1 MQPPAGLEPLAW
13 ESFPTPFPPEALA
26 AFRRSA
32 ARLVVDAPAQ
42 RLACPPPSALR
53 AAAHAALEE
62 GIDANIFFRRWF
74 RPHRVP
80 GPGFVTAYYEPEI
93 EARRAP
99 APDFATPVLSRPRDL
114 VTLDAPMEDPATGE
128 KLAAA
133 WRAPSGAL
141 QPFRTRAEIETAAPD
156 DPVLA
161 GARALAYLR
170 DPVELFLLQVQGSGR
185 LRFPDGQSAALTYD
199 GRNGWPYASIGKRLI
214 ELGIVVEQDMSLE
227 RLKAALRAMG
237 VGADAAG
244 RRLMQENRSYVFFRI
259 DDSSAR
265 RLGPIG
271 GAGCVLTP
279 MWSIAVD
286 RNVWCYGL
294 PFFISACVPWRGT
307 SASKLE
313 RLMIAQDTGSAIIGP
328 ARADLFFG
336 AGPEAG
342 QLAGAVRHDAS
353 FVVLLPEAPASS

>member
-1 MQPPAGLEPLAW
+1 MQPPAGLQPLGW
-13 ESFPTPFPPEALA
+13 ERFPQPFPAEALA
-26 AFRRSA
+26 AFRLSA

-42 RLACPPPSALR
+42 RPACRPPPALR
-53 AAAHAALEE
+53 LAAQAALDE
-62 GIDANIFFRRWF
+62 GLDADAFFRRWF
-74 RPHRVP
+74 RPHNVP

-93 EARRAP
+93 EARRTASP
-99 APDFATPVLSRPRDL
+99 GFATPILSRPRDL
-114 VTLDAPMEDPATGE
+114 VTLDSPMTDHRTGE

-133 WRAPSGAL
+133 WRGPDGAL
-141 QPFRTRAEIETAAPD
+141 RAFRTRAEIESASPD
-156 DPVLA
+156 DPALA
-161 GARALAYLR
+161 GARSLAYLS

-185 LRFPDGQSAALTYD
+185 LRFPDGETVALTYD
-199 GRNGWPYASIGKRLI
+199 GRNGWPYTSIGKRLI
-214 ELGIVVEQDMSLE
+214 ERGIVAERDMSLD

-237 VGADAAG
+237 VGPEAAG

-259 DDSSAR
+259 DDSSDR

-294 PFFISACVPWRGT
+294 PFFISACVPWRGPT
-307 SASKLE
+307 ASKLE

-342 QLAGAVRHDAS
+342 RRAGSVRHEAS
-353 FVVLLPEAPASS
+353 FVAFLPEASASS

>member
-1 MQPPAGLEPLAW
+1 MQPPAGLQPLGW
-13 ESFPTPFPPEALA
+13 ERFPTPFPAEALA
-26 AFRRSA
+26 AFQLTA

-42 RLACPPPSALR
+42 RPACPTPYALR
-53 AAAHAALEE
+53 MAAQAALEE
-62 GIDANIFFRRWF
+62 GLDADAFFRRWF
-74 RPHRVP
+74 RPHDVP

-93 EARRAP
+93 EARRA
-99 APDFATPVLSRPRDL
+99 ATPDFATPILSRPRDL
-114 VTLDAPMEDPATGE
+114 VTLDKPIVDRTTGE

-133 WRAPSGAL
+133 WRAADGAL
-141 QPFRTRAEIETAAPD
+141 RPFHTRAAIESASPD
-156 DPVLA
+156 DALLA
-161 GARALAYLR
+161 GARPLAYLR

-185 LRFPDGQSAALTYD
+185 LRFPDGETVALTYD
-199 GRNGWPYASIGKRLI
+199 GRNGWPYTSIGKRLI
-214 ELGIVVEQDMSLE
+214 DLGIVAERDMSLDH
-227 RLKAALRAMG
+227 LKAALRAMG
-237 VGADAAG
+237 VGPDAAG
-244 RRLMQENRSYVFFRI
+244 RRLMWENRSYVFFRI

-265 RLGPIG
+265 CLGPIG

-286 RNVWCYGL
+286 RNIWCYGL

-307 SASKLE
+307 TASKLE

-342 QLAGAVRHDAS
+342 RRAGSVRHEAS
-353 FVVLLPEAPASS
+353 FVAFLPEAPPSS